1 MARTTKKDVS
11 AKKTAQPKKPARKR
25 AVVRKASGPE
35 TPAEAAQRLP
45 AAWDHPESLLS
56 RLAQMRSD
64 MDSLFDSITRGLGF
78 PRFSFPRLEM
88 PAFAGIGIADVRFE
102 VSESDKAFEVVAELP
117 GLADK
122 DVDVALANGVLT
134 VSGEK
139 QDTREEKN
147 MDYSVSERRYGS
159 FMRSFRIPEGVDQ
172 DKVTS
177 RFEKGVL
184 TLTLPKS
191 AAAPT
196 QRPRKI
202 EIGKQG

>member
-1 MARTTKKDVS
+1 MARTTKRDVS
-11 AKKTAQPKKPARKR
+11 AKKTTQPKKPARKR
-25 AVVRKASGPE
+25 VAVRTASGSRARVDAP
-35 TPAEAAQRLP
+35 QRLP
-45 AAWDHPESLLS
+45 VAWEHPESLLS

-64 MDSLFDSITRGLGF
+64 MDSLFDSMTRGLGF
-78 PRFSFPRLEM
+78 PKFSFPRLKM
-88 PAFAGIGIADVRFE
+88 PAFAGIGMADVRFE

-122 DVDVALANGVLT
+122 DVDVTLANGVLT
-134 VSGEK
+134 VNGEK
-139 QDTREEKN
+139 QDTREDKN
-147 MDYSVSERRYGS
+147 KDYSVSERRYGS

-191 AAAPT
+191 TTAPT

-202 EIGKQG
+202 EIGRQG

>member
-11 AKKTAQPKKPARKR
+11 AKKTAQPKKPSRKR

-35 TPAEAAQRLP
+35 TRAEAAQRLP

-64 MDSLFDSITRGLGF
+64 MDSLFDSMTRGLGF
-78 PRFSFPRLEM
+78 PRFSFPRLEL
-88 PAFAGIGIADVRFE
+88 PGLTGAATADVRFE
-102 VSESDKAFEVVAELP
+102 VSDSDKAFEVVVELP
-117 GLADK
+117 GLAEK
-122 DVDVALANGVLT
+122 DVEVTLTNGMLT
-134 VSGEK
+134 ISGEK

-147 MDYSVSERRYGS
+147 KDYSVSERRYGS
-159 FMRSFRIPEGVDQ
+159 FVRSFRIPEGVDQ

-196 QRPRKI
+196 LRPRKI
-202 EIGKQG
+202 EIGRQG